1 MKINENLP
9 VIKQN
14 ILKACE
20 KSGRKPEDVTI
31 LAVTKTM
38 GTEDIN
44 RAIELG
50 IVNVGENRV
59 QEFLSKY
66 DYVDKRANWH
76 IIGHL
81 QKNKVKYIADKVSMI
96 HSVESYDLAKEIDR
110 QCKKHDKIMDV
121 LVEVNVSGEESK
133 SGITPAEAPDFI
145 KSISAFENI
154 RVKGLMTM
162 APLGAPEEK
171 LTEVFSALKKLS
183 VDIAEKNIDNVSVEI
198 LSMGM
203 TNDYEVAIE
212 EGATMVRVGTG
223 IFGERDYTI

>member
-1 MKINENLP
+1 MKIDENLP
-9 VIKQN
+9 VIKEN

-38 GTEDIN
+38 DAQNIN

-59 QEFLSKY
+59 QELLSKY
-66 DYVDKRANWH
+66 DDVDKRAVWH
-76 IIGHL
+76 LIGHL

-96 HSVESYDLAKEIDR
+96 HSVDSYELAKEIDR
-110 QCKKHDKIMDV
+110 QCKKHNRVMDV

-133 SGITPAEAPDFI
+133 GGITPLEAPELV
-145 KSISAFENI
+145 KNISQFENI
-154 RVKGLMTM
+154 RIKGLMTM
-162 APLGAPEEK
+162 APLEAKEEE
-171 LTEVFSALKKLS
+171 LQSVFSGLYKLS
-183 VDIAEKNIDNVSVEI
+183 VDIEKEKINNVTMQH

-203 TNDYEVAIE
+203 SNDYVTAIME
-212 EGATMVRVGTG
+212 NATIIRLGRCL
-223 IFGERDYTI
+223 FR